1 MLFMA
6 LGTSLKSPKNQSRG
20 QNPSTYAY
28 CKRWPSV
35 CWHTTKCG
43 FFCSR
48 QTRITVSGV
57 HNVMAQRV
65 GIFGNGTALHN
76 LQFSLPLF
84 HTHTH
89 THSHAHTYFKQGG
102 RKEQVLPRSNYCSF
116 NSVNLQHISFSSSHK
131 VKK

>member
-1 MLFMA
+1 MLTVKGGPVSA
-6 LGTSLKSPKNQSRG
+6 GILQS
-20 QNPSTYAY
+20 
-28 CKRWPSV
+28 V
-35 CWHTTKCG
+35 I

-48 QTRITVSGV
+48 QTCITVSGV

-89 THSHAHTYFKQGG
+89 SHAHTYFKQGG
-102 RKEQVLPRSNYCSF
+102 RKE
-116 NSVNLQHISFSSSHK
+116 
-131 VKK
+131 